1 VPLAALRPYERNAR
15 THSPQQIAEI
25 AASMQRFG
33 WTMPILIDENRRV
46 IAGHGRVMA
55 AQTLG
60 IEEGPCIIAEGWS
73 EEEKRAYVLAD
84 NKLSLNAGWDAALL
98 LEELAS
104 LSPDLRALTG
114 FSEDE
119 LAELSDPLGTRGGAT
134 PGNLA
139 DRFGVPPFSVLRA
152 AEGWWQSRKAGWLAL
167 GIESEVGRGEN
178 LLRFS
183 ETILEPDPT
192 KRKAREHTADLK
204 NSSLT
209 LNTTTDPYREKG
221 KRGRPKAEAF
231 GSGSAGNGG
240 KGGTTGDRIF
250 RQAKHK
256 PAGKRGTDEDLR
268 GGLAYRMTP
277 KGYRGPAKR
286 KAKKEAAE

>member
-1 VPLAALRPYERNAR
+1 
-15 THSPQQIAEI
+15 
-25 AASMQRFG
+25 
-33 WTMPILIDENRRV
+33 MPILIDENRRV

-73 EEEKRAYVLAD
+73 EEEKRAYVIAD

-183 ETILEPDPT
+183 ETILEPDPG
-192 KRKAREHTADLK
+192 KRKAKPLTWGMDPTSDKKGQPNPREVGAAK
-204 NSSLT
+204 
-209 LNTTTDPYREKG
+209 
-221 KRGRPKAEAF
+221 KRGRPKAEAYAA
-231 GSGSAGNGG
+231 GSASNGG

-250 RQAKHK
+250 RQAK
-256 PAGKRGTDEDLR
+256 
-268 GGLAYRMTP
+268 
-277 KGYRGPAKR
+277 KR
-286 KAKKEAAE
+286 KAREAAE